1 MKCFPIIPLWIVIP
15 ISIIFIVY
23 SIFSKKI
30 DFISITIIILL
41 FIINLRIMIPNN
53 NIDNDLNNL
62 NVLFVL
68 DNTISMQA
76 LDYDG
81 KNTRM
86 SGVVED
92 SKHIINKLYGANFS
106 LICFD
111 NNAKVVIPYTRDVNS
126 IINGFNNIMPI
137 QDLYAKGSSLN
148 MPYNTIKD
156 YLKKSKEK
164 SNFNILFFISDGEI
178 TNNEKLRNYYD
189 ISDMLD
195 DGAVLGYGS
204 NKGGYMK
211 STTDSSDNK
220 YIIDNS
226 SNNKAISKI
235 DESNLKRLANDL
247 NIDYIHMNK
256 KNNIEDKLSE
266 IKYRIN
272 KKDYSSNK
280 SNYNDIYY
288 IFVVPLFILLI
299 IDFDRI
305 RRILIWEKY
314 YISYFV

>member
-62 NVLFVL
+62 NVLFVF

-92 SKHIINKLYGANFS
+92 STHIINKLYGANFS
-106 LICFD
+106 LISFD
-111 NNAKVVIPYTRDVNS
+111 NNTKVVIPYTRDVNS

-137 QDLYAKGSSLN
+137 DDLYAKGSSLN
-148 MPYNTIKD
+148 IPYNTIID

-164 SNFNILFFISDGEI
+164 NNTNILFFISDGEI
-178 TNNEKLRNYYD
+178 TNNDKLRNYHD
-189 ISDMLD
+189 VGGFID

-204 NKGGYMK
+204 NKGGYMM

-226 SNNKAISKI
+226 NHDKAISRI
-235 DESNLKRLANDL
+235 EENNLKRLANDL

-256 KNNIEDKLSE
+256 KNNIDDKLSE
-266 IKYRIN
+266 IKYKNN
-272 KKDYSSNK
+272 KRVLSSNM
-280 SNYNDIYY
+280 NDYNDIYY
-288 IFVVPLFILLI
+288 IFVVPLLILLL
-299 IDFDRI
+299 IDFERI
-305 RRILIWEKY
+305 RRMLIWENY
-314 YISYFV
+314 YISYFA

>member
-1 MKCFPIIPLWIVIP
+1 M
-15 ISIIFIVY
+15 
-23 SIFSKKI
+23 
-30 DFISITIIILL
+30 
-41 FIINLRIMIPNN
+41 
-53 NIDNDLNNL
+53 
-62 NVLFVL
+62 LFVL

-305 RRILIWEKY
+305 RRILI
-314 YISYFV
+314 

>member
-1 MKCFPIIPLWIVIP
+1 MKCFPIIPLWIIIP

-164 SNFNILFFISDGEI
+164 NNFNILFFISDGEI

-305 RRILIWEKY
+305 RRILI
-314 YISYFV
+314 

>member
-1 MKCFPIIPLWIVIP
+1 MKCFPIIPLWIIIP

-211 STTDSSDNK
+211 STTDFSDNK

-305 RRILIWEKY
+305 RRILI
-314 YISYFV
+314 